1 MSQAS
6 IPWQGRSFSYV
17 HSVIFTQRH
26 EAELCGHGVVLKVKL
41 LFRNLIFVNWFAM
54 PYWLQKWERR
64 LAIFSFI
71 FHSLMDTLISMAMQQ
86 RRGTLTSMPSP
97 DLPIPTVAKTKF
109 KSQGSCKILGVL
121 FKVFRYWGTR
131 SLPSFSSLLFS
142 VRFKV
147 QNLIGKIHFLPT
159 QDGMSIQDPHQH
171 LLTQVCFEMFQVIPQ
186 KLRVSSTSK
195 VSMHP
200 WSDV

>member
-26 EAELCGHGVVLKVKL
+26 EAEMCGHGVVLKVKL
-41 LFRNLIFVNWFAM
+41 LFQNLIFVNWFAM
-54 PYWLQKWERR
+54 SYWLQEWERR

-71 FHSLMDTLISMAMQQ
+71 FHSLMDTLIRMAMQQ

-121 FKVFRYWGTR
+121 FKPTIIFFPLILGSVQ
-131 SLPSFSSLLFS
+131 SLEFNREDTLPADVGWDEHSGSTPAFVDPGLF
-142 VRFKV
+142 
-147 QNLIGKIHFLPT
+147 
-159 QDGMSIQDPHQH
+159 
-171 LLTQVCFEMFQVIPQ
+171 
-186 KLRVSSTSK
+186 
-195 VSMHP
+195 
-200 WSDV
+200 